1 MLRLNGR
8 QLFPQLLE
16 EHRFFVP
23 PADIGD
29 EGVQDRGYCTRIG
42 AGPSAGYAI
51 CAQQD
56 WGAPALQSDP
66 LFENAKSLLS
76 YVPAYEPEHAILES
90 VRWLIDHDE
99 LEVTGMLLA

>member
-8 QLFPQLLE
+8 QLFLQLLE

-66 LFENAKSLLS
+66 LFENAK
-76 YVPAYEPEHAILES
+76 VPAQLCAGLRAGAGDPG
-90 VRWLIDHDE
+90 V
-99 LEVTGMLLA
+99 GPLAYRP

>member
-1 MLRLNGR
+1 MFRR
-8 QLFPQLLE
+8 
-16 EHRFFVP
+16 
-23 PADIGD
+23 ADIGD

-51 CAQQD
+51 CPTRLA
-56 WGAPALQSDP
+56 APALQSGP

-76 YVPAYEPEHAILES
+76 YAPAYEPEQAILES